1 MSVVTN
7 TMNIVVLIRAISSS
21 VNLIVIII
29 IIIIII
35 IIFIMYYCSIVM
47 VLIVF
52 SSYEDCSYE
61 FVEFH
66 FVLCVSYL
74 IFV

>member
-7 TMNIVVLIRAISSS
+7 TMNSVVLIRVINISI
-21 VNLIVIII
+21 NLIIVIII
-29 IIIIII
+29 N
-35 IIFIMYYCSIVM
+35 IMYYCSLVM
-47 VLIVF
+47 VLKVF

-61 FVEFH
+61 LVEFDP
-66 FVLCVSYL
+66 VLCVFCL

>member
-1 MSVVTN
+1 MLNVIMDS
-7 TMNIVVLIRAISSS
+7 VVLIRVINISI
-21 VNLIVIII
+21 NLIIIMI
-29 IIIIII
+29 INTI
-35 IIFIMYYCSIVM
+35 YYCSLVM

-66 FVLCVSYL
+66 LVLYVSCLMFVQ
-74 IFV
+74 

>member
-1 MSVVTN
+1 MNSSMSAVTN
-7 TMNIVVLIRAISSS
+7 TMNIVVLIRVS
-21 VNLIVIII
+21 VVMLILIIVIII
-29 IIIIII
+29 KN
-35 IIFIMYYCSIVM
+35 MYYCSLVI

-61 FVEFH
+61 FVGFH

>member
-1 MSVVTN
+1 MNSSMSAVTN
-7 TMNIVVLIRAISSS
+7 TMNIVVLIRVS
-21 VNLIVIII
+21 VVVLILIII
-29 IIIIII
+29 IINN
-35 IIFIMYYCSIVM
+35 MYYCSLVI

-61 FVEFH
+61 FVGFH